1 MEFAQI
7 RKLAKALTDS
17 KRSKNVT
24 EYSMEDGTVLTAEAM
39 EETLRS
45 ELFEICKTR
54 SGYEKNK
61 WDLVIHHSASRIRNV
76 YILL

>member
-45 ELFEICKTR
+45 ELL
-54 SGYEKNK
+54 EK
-61 WDLVIHHSASRIRNV
+61 
-76 YILL
+76 

>member
-17 KRSKNVT
+17 KRGKNVT

-61 WDLVIHHSASRIRNV
+61 WDLFDLIS
-76 YILL
+76 